1 MIDQD
6 NYAGRSSWKTF
17 STLLS
22 VLYNYFDSPTK
33 LFSDL
38 YLAKFVC
45 TLAKSFRV
53 YKAYVCI
60 YIYIYISKIFFTF
73 LLKQFY
79 KYNYK

>member
-60 YIYIYISKIFFTF
+60 YIYIYIYIYIKDIFHISFEAI
-73 LLKQFY
+73 LQI
-79 KYNYK
+79 